1 MLNIAIHLPLIG
13 RRSRSSGGGGGGGGD
28 VSVSISLNDEVIGV
42 NASVDSCVYILCV
55 ALLR

>member
-13 RRSRSSGGGGGGGGD
+13 RRSRSSSGGGGDGD
-28 VSVSISLNDEVIGV
+28 VSVSISLNDEVFGV
-42 NASVDSCVYILCV
+42 DACVDSCVCILCV

>member
-13 RRSRSSGGGGGGGGD
+13 RRSRSSGGGGGD

>member
-13 RRSRSSGGGGGGGGD
+13 RRSRSSGGGGGGGD